1 MNYYFS
7 RVRMLMGV
15 RQQPW
20 FRELVRHGEAYR
32 DHAVVWKLFPGD
44 DVPRDFVFRSLEEP
58 GTYFIVSAR
67 APQPSA
73 DLFEVQTKPY
83 LPQLSEGEWLQF
95 DLRANPTVS
104 IRAEGGS
111 ARKIRSRRHDVLMH
125 AKRFTAQGDD
135 VAAAME
141 AAGREWIV
149 SRASAWGIEVA
160 EEGLQQNGYCQ
171 HRLRHK
177 GRRIEFSSLEY
188 RGLVRVKDAALLRT
202 ALLEG
207 VGHARGFGCG
217 LVLVRRAN

>member
-1 MNYYFS
+1 MSHFFS
-7 RVRMLMGV
+7 RVRLLAAAH
-15 RQQPW
+15 QQAW
-20 FRELVRHGEAYR
+20 FREFVRQGEAYR

-58 GTYFIVSAR
+58 GTYFVVSAR
-67 APQPSA
+67 TPQPPA
-73 DLFEVQTKPY
+73 GLFDVQTKPY
-83 LPQLSEGEWLQF
+83 LPQLTEGEWLQF

-104 IRAEGGS
+104 IRAEGDG
-111 ARKIRSRRHDVLMH
+111 AGKTRSRRHDVLMH
-125 AKRFTAQGDD
+125 AKRSVAPGDD
-135 VAAAME
+135 VAVAME

-149 SRASAWGIEVA
+149 SRAPAWGVEIA
-160 EEGLQQNGYCQ
+160 EENLQQNGYCQ

-188 RGLVRVKDAALLRT
+188 RGLARVKDAALLRI

-217 LVLVRRAN
+217 LMLVRRAN